1 MAKSSPAKVSVECP
15 HCGFKQSDYAAAKST
30 ICRQC
35 GKHFSPAAPRVEIRL
50 QARREEPVPAESS
63 SAASSL
69 RGRIEGLWSKPRNST
84 IECFDCQTTQ
94 ETTSAASSTSCRK
107 CGAHQDLRDYKIT
120 TAFSRAIRT
129 HGEVHVTAKGDL
141 SSSSVICRS
150 AIIEGRMRGNLQ
162 CTETARISILGK
174 IPGRLKADRVL
185 IERKAEVQ
193 FFRQVRAKSI
203 EIHGR
208 MIGDVI
214 AETVVAIH
222 RTGALEGNV
231 TAKSISVEK
240 GGVFS
245 GQLVIG
251 TVGLEQ
257 AELLTETAETAPA
270 ATETDAP
277 GLLPQ
282 PLPAS

>member
-1 MAKSSPAKVSVECP
+1 MECP

-35 GKHFSPAAPRVEIRL
+35 GQHFVPSAPRVEIRL
-50 QARREEPVPAESS
+50 QPRRDEPVVVLDSTAGT
-63 SAASSL
+63 SL
-69 RGRIEGLWSKPRNST
+69 RDRIEGLWSKPRNSS
-84 IECFDCQTTQ
+84 IECFDCKTVQ
-94 ETTSAASSTSCRK
+94 EVTAAASSTSCRK

-129 HGEVHVTAKGDL
+129 HGEVHVTPRGDL
-141 SSSSVICRS
+141 SSSSVICRT
-150 AIIEGRMRGNLQ
+150 AMIEGKMRGNLQ
-162 CTETARISILGK
+162 CAETARINLVGK
-174 IPGRLKADRVL
+174 MPGRLKAAHVV

-193 FFRQVRAKSI
+193 FFRQVLTKNI

-214 AETVVAIH
+214 AESVVAIH
-222 RTGALEGNV
+222 RAGTLDGNV

-240 GGVFS
+240 GGVFT

-251 TVGLEQ
+251 SVRLEQ
-257 AELLTETAETAPA
+257 AELIPEKSAAGDPP
-270 ATETDAP
+270 ATESP
-277 GLLPQ
+277 VPMLLDQ